1 MSDRVNAGDISV
13 NISVF
18 RGGEQLKASDGGYN
32 LVGFLRAWEIY
43 ESIESATL
51 EATFV
56 FEDSAGI
63 SNIFTGSEEIKFT
76 INGSVLTRTYK
87 LRSYNINSRQR
98 INQTT
103 DVFIVNCC
111 SDEYAL
117 NEVINV
123 FGKSDKIFEDTES
136 SSIVK
141 TLVKGSSYLNSAKKL
156 FSEESLNKQTF
167 VATNWRPLD
176 CIYWITNR
184 SVRKKQTGGDFQNG
198 FAFYENALGYHFK
211 SLDKMIDN
219 INEMSPTKG
228 TDKQKG
234 STRLYEYL
242 YSPKK
247 SDGGETDQFKI
258 DSISFPEERNFLMGL
273 RHGTWTGFSMGF
285 DPVNISNSAMGGEGP
300 DLALAKNLYKIT
312 ELWNKMSHLGGKKAV
327 NPVSRVS
334 DDYKSLIDSPKRT
347 RYTILPYQNF
357 DPKDKQEPQKNYESL
372 VYLQAYQ
379 FLRMES
385 LKNTKLQIVVP
396 GNLDLYA
403 GSGVSVTMPTTQK
416 SGDKIKA
423 DKKFSGRY
431 MIVTIAHKGTPD
443 TMSSEMLLM
452 KDAVL

>member
-1 MSDRVNAGDISV
+1 MSKRVNAGDISV

-18 RGGEQLKASDGGYN
+18 RNGEQLKSQDGGYN
-32 LVGFLRAWEIY
+32 LVGFLRAWEVY
-43 ESIESATL
+43 ESVESATI

-63 SNIFTGSEEIKFT
+63 SNIFTGSEEIKFRVY
-76 INGSVLTRTYK
+76 GSVVERTYR

-98 INQTT
+98 IKQTT

-111 SDEYAL
+111 SDEYAI
-117 NEVINV
+117 NEVVNV
-123 FGKSDKIFEDTES
+123 FGKSDKIFDETES

-141 TLVKGSSYLNSAKKL
+141 TMIKDYLQSGKKV

-167 VATNWRPLD
+167 IATNWRPFD
-176 CIYWITNR
+176 TVYWITNR
-184 SVRKKQTGGDFQNG
+184 SVRKKQSGGDFQNG
-198 FAFYENALGYHFK
+198 FAFYENSLGYHFK
-211 SLDKMIDN
+211 SLDKMIDD
-219 INEMSPTKG
+219 INEMTPTKG
-228 TDKQKG
+228 TDPQRG
-234 STRLYEYL
+234 STRLYEYI

-247 SDGGETDQFKI
+247 SDDGGNDQFKI
-258 DSISFPEERNFLMGL
+258 DSIAFPEERNFLMGL

-285 DPVNISNSAMGGEGP
+285 DPVNIANSQMGGESA
-300 DLALAKNLYKIT
+300 DLALDKYQYKIT
-312 ELWNKMSHLGGKKAV
+312 EIWNSMSHLGGKKAV

-347 RYTILPYQNF
+347 RYAILPYQNF

-379 FLRMES
+379 WLRMES

-416 SGDKIKA
+416 SGDTIKT
-423 DKKFSGRY
+423 DKRFSGRY

-443 TMSSEMLLM
+443 SMSSEMLLM